1 MKLTGAELMNGNRT
15 ELRLFQRSPLQKQR
29 GVALMMVIFIFA
41 LVSILSVGM
50 YNRQSLFVQTA
61 GNVLAQTQAYQYA
74 LASEMYGR
82 WILKDDW
89 DNDKKDN
96 KFVDDLVLMEN
107 STVLP
112 IDSAFIEAQFN
123 DLQGRL
129 NLNDLLEVDGVTVN
143 ATMKQRF
150 INLFKVLEIESVK
163 VEMLTD
169 WIDENQTPDDL
180 DGVEDGEYLSLDPPY
195 STAGQPFRHI
205 SELRLLLNISSADY
219 ENLLPHVSVLPQGF
233 GNINVNTATSEV
245 IQSLSDKIDESQAK
259 SLIETRANAP
269 WETVESFKSDPVAAS
284 AITDFEYLGVKSD
297 FFEIATKITLSD
309 RKATL
314 VSVVY
319 RDTTDGKIQVISRD
333 QGQNSLIDKE
343 PKQI

>member
-1 MKLTGAELMNGNRT
+1 MNGNRT
-15 ELRLFQRSPLQKQR
+15 ELQLFQMSLLKKQQ

-61 GNVLAQTQAYQYA
+61 GNVLAQTQANQYA
-74 LASEMYGR
+74 LASEIYGR
-82 WILKDDW
+82 WWLKGDW
-89 DNDKKDN
+89 DADKKDS
-96 KFVDDLVLMEN
+96 KFVDDLELMEN

-112 IDSAFIEAQFN
+112 FDNAFIEAQFN
-123 DLQGRL
+123 DLQGKL
-129 NLNDLLEVDGVTVN
+129 NLNDLLEVGGVKVN

-150 INLFKVLEIESVK
+150 INLFKVLDIQSIK

-169 WIDENQTPDDL
+169 WIDENQTSDDL

-195 STAGQPFRHI
+195 ATAGQAFRHI
-205 SELRLLLNISSADY
+205 SELRLLLNISPRDY
-219 ENLLPHVSVLPQGF
+219 EKLLPHVSVLPQGF

-245 IQSLSDKIDESQAK
+245 LQSLSDKMTKSQAE
-259 SLIETRANAP
+259 SLIETRANAA
-269 WETVESFKSDPVAAS
+269 WESVESFQADPVAKS
-284 AITDFEYLGVKSD
+284 GITDFKYLGVRSD

-319 RDTTDGKIQVISRD
+319 RDTADGKMQVISRD
-333 QGQNSLIDKE
+333 QGQKSPISKE